1 MDILGTVTTA
11 IELGSAVKAI
21 LDQVDENRSES
32 AFLCT
37 DIVEYLRR
45 VEDFLGQRNL
55 NTSVGL
61 RDELSEFE
69 NELRTILRYQDDLCK
84 RNGSGS
90 IAKLRE
96 LFNASD
102 IKDRLAVL
110 NRKVQRCRDN
120 LQLSSTMRADSEI
133 TSMNAQLVA
142 MREGQEAI
150 SRQLQVMMET
160 LIPGATPLRMAELD
174 RIERS
179 IQEQIGLSRNDS
191 PSEQGL
197 TSLRDN
203 NPSKA
208 VLSIKS
214 GRNSLRSF
222 SSSVIDNA
230 FLKRRVKELSHI
242 LPQYCDRG
250 IKQRDF
256 IWSNPFRELLF
267 CKNQAR
273 SHRTRKDTIQE
284 TMRIIT
290 TLRSGRKMSSMDAAR
305 DLLGLALALGDLG
318 MMEESSTIY
327 EWGVHVCCRISM
339 SGNSRI
345 SCQLGKFLYDLFS
358 HLCLRRQFGDAQ
370 RVMEEAIAIRGQLER
385 KNQAAFVVRMC
396 RTLCGVLSVV
406 EDCDTR
412 NKAVK
417 ELVTI
422 YRCVRTMRSDRSH
435 SQLRLCLESLILHLH
450 GAPWCKEA
458 IGLFHR
464 VIEVYQ
470 DISENNLEDRHSILV
485 QHLLDIEQLFSRRG
499 HFVNGIRVME
509 YLIEFCRMFVVI
521 NPFEHLHL
529 LILPLSRLE
538 SRLYTLGSYEEALQ
552 VQWAVVELMAS
563 RKLYGGLNPAQRLA
577 PSLDIETAKQN
588 AEALKKYLEMYHGPY
603 PKLLSGGFKVER
615 CFQDLVNRGL
625 EYQLRCSSMM

>member
-327 EWGVHVCCRISM
+327 EWGVH
-339 SGNSRI
+339 
-345 SCQLGKFLYDLFS
+345 
-358 HLCLRRQFGDAQ
+358 
-370 RVMEEAIAIRGQLER
+370 
-385 KNQAAFVVRMC
+385 
-396 RTLCGVLSVV
+396 
-406 EDCDTR
+406 
-412 NKAVK
+412 
-417 ELVTI
+417 
-422 YRCVRTMRSDRSH
+422 
-435 SQLRLCLESLILHLH
+435 
-450 GAPWCKEA
+450 
-458 IGLFHR
+458 
-464 VIEVYQ
+464 
-470 DISENNLEDRHSILV
+470 
-485 QHLLDIEQLFSRRG
+485 
-499 HFVNGIRVME
+499 
-509 YLIEFCRMFVVI
+509 
-521 NPFEHLHL
+521 
-529 LILPLSRLE
+529 
-538 SRLYTLGSYEEALQ
+538 
-552 VQWAVVELMAS
+552 
-563 RKLYGGLNPAQRLA
+563 
-577 PSLDIETAKQN
+577 
-588 AEALKKYLEMYHGPY
+588 
-603 PKLLSGGFKVER
+603 
-615 CFQDLVNRGL
+615 
-625 EYQLRCSSMM
+625 